1 MLYTSPF
8 GERKLRIF
16 NMAYQVTNNVNTYFK
31 QVNAENYMQFLVK
44 QKLSKLELSTNKM
57 VIGTMVM
64 QVFICLTASS
74 YDVIWRY
81 NSFHS
86 DNNPTYLGLAE
97 LDRNQISI

>member
-44 QKLSKLELSTNKM
+44 QKLSKL
-57 VIGTMVM
+57 
-64 QVFICLTASS
+64 
-74 YDVIWRY
+74 
-81 NSFHS
+81 
-86 DNNPTYLGLAE
+86 P
-97 LDRNQISI
+97 